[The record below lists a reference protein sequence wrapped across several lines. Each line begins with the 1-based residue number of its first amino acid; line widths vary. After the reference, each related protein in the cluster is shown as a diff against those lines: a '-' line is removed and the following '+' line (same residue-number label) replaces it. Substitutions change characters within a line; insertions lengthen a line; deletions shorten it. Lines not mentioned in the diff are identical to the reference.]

1 MEGLRLDF
9 PLLLQMIHNVLVAPT
24 DFMRQALLRRRKI
37 NGDAASDETMTHL
50 HCAVFTTRLQPQD
63 PQCLRHDHPLLP
75 VIWRRD
81 TLKKLQAFKSRRA
94 TSGLVWYHAAD
105 GPEENLGRRAVMER
119 TRFFGVNNV
128 ALVQKVVVAQL
139 GEAWSS
145 KCRVNGAKTRAKAPC
160 CGRSCQRC

>member
-1 MEGLRLDF
+1 MSTLRTQLPQSKKYLDRA
-9 PLLLQMIHNVLVAPT
+9 VLA
-24 DFMRQALLRRRKI
+24 
-37 NGDAASDETMTHL
+37 
-50 HCAVFTTRLQPQD
+50 TRLQPQH
-63 PQCLRHDHPLLP
+63 PQGLRDNHPLLA
-75 VIWRRD
+75 VIWRRN

-94 TSGLVWYHAAD
+94 TSGLVRYHAAD

-128 ALVQKVVVAQL
+128 ALMQEVVVAQL

-160 CGRSCQRC
+160 CGRSCQRY